1 MNSFLQR
8 VHQWDTG
15 AFLWLHVT
23 RNIGYRKSVR
33 WISHSGDGYG
43 YALIALALFWL
54 EPNHGPT
61 LFVIGLSAYAL
72 EVSVYFVVK
81 NRVKRNRPEASLDF
95 YQAWITPSDQ
105 FSFPSGHT
113 AAAFLFAFLIT
124 QYYPAFALPAY
135 IWAAM
140 IGSSRVLLGVHYPSD
155 IAAGAVLGTLC
166 AVAALYAYPIWW
178 PMVTAGGPW

>member
-1 MNSFLQR
+1 MNNFLQR

-81 NRVKRNRPEASLDF
+81 NRVKRNRDRKSTRLN
-95 YQAWITPSDQ
+95 
-105 FSFPSGHT
+105 
-113 AAAFLFAFLIT
+113 
-124 QYYPAFALPAY
+124 
-135 IWAAM
+135 
-140 IGSSRVLLGVHYPSD
+140 SSHVAISY
-155 IAAGAVLGTLC
+155 AVFRLKKKTRTRL
-166 AVAALYAYPIWW
+166 
-178 PMVTAGGPW
+178 

>member
-1 MNSFLQR
+1 MNNFLQR

-95 YQAWITPSDQ
+95 YQAWIPLRIQSG
-105 FSFPSGHT
+105 FPPVIPPR
-113 AAAFLFAFLIT
+113 AFLLAFMIHMNIPT
-124 QYYPAFALPAY
+124 LP
-135 IWAAM
+135 
-140 IGSSRVLLGVHYPSD
+140 
-155 IAAGAVLGTLC
+155 
-166 AVAALYAYPIWW
+166 
-178 PMVTAGGPW
+178 